1 MITHNKSLED
11 KLIEVSNIISAKA
24 REYDDAELSHLKD
37 DFDWMVQHDIQAGS
51 YDKGYEQG
59 HEDGYEEARDEI
71 RSMI

>member
-1 MITHNKSLED
+1 MISHNESLQD
-11 KLIEVSNIISAKA
+11 KLSHISRVLGDKVHQ
-24 REYDDAELSHLKD
+24 YHDNELRQLKE